1 LNAVPESNGETM
13 DDRGPLPK
21 PVEDFIERALS
32 LDDEDLEALAAARGS
47 LDEAFHLGAW
57 RSANEI
63 VGRDPRTYMK
73 VRHRIAGVFLPRRLG
88 ELVDLGSEADPGE
101 VSRWVG
107 IARLAKMAVDDA
119 LIGLLA
125 ADSIPPPA
133 LRELYAPWKA
143 MLAVAHDRHRAP
155 G

>member
-1 LNAVPESNGETM
+1 MPESNGGTM

-21 PVEDFIERALS
+21 PVVDFVERTLS
-32 LDDEDLEALAAARGS
+32 LADEDREVLAAARGAI
-47 LDEAFHLGAW
+47 DEAFHLGAW

-63 VGRDPRTYMK
+63 VGRDPAPYLEL
-73 VRHRIAGVFLPRRLG
+73 RHQIASAFLPQRLG

-101 VSRWVG
+101 VARWVE
-107 IARLAKMAVDDA
+107 IARLARLALDDV
-119 LIGLLA
+119 LMGLLA
-125 ADSIPPPA
+125 ADSIRPPD

-143 MLAVAHDRHRAP
+143 MLSAAHDRHRAP

>member
-1 LNAVPESNGETM
+1 M
-13 DDRGPLPK
+13 DDRGTLGK
-21 PVEDFIERALS
+21 HLETFVERALS
-32 LDDEDLEALAAARGS
+32 LDDEDREVLAATRGA

-63 VGRDPRTYMK
+63 VGRDPRAYMEL
-73 VRHRIAGVFLPRRLG
+73 RQRIGSAFLPRRLG
-88 ELVDLGSEADPGE
+88 ELVDLGAEADPSE
-101 VSRWVG
+101 VARWVG
-107 IARLAKMAVDDA
+107 IARLARVALDDA
-119 LIGLLA
+119 LMALLA

-143 MLAVAHDRHRAP
+143 MLAAAHRREPAP

>member
-1 LNAVPESNGETM
+1 MPESNGGTVDEP
-13 DDRGPLPK
+13 GPLAK
-21 PVEDFIERALS
+21 HVVAFVERVLS
-32 LDDEDLEALAAARGS
+32 LDDEDREALAAARGA

-63 VGRDPRTYMK
+63 VGRDPRAYLEL
-73 VRHRIAGVFLPRRLG
+73 RQRIGSAFLPRRLG
-88 ELVDLGSEADPGE
+88 ELVDLGAEADPSE
-101 VSRWVG
+101 VARWVG
-107 IARLAKMAVDDA
+107 IARLARAALDDA
-119 LIGLLA
+119 LMALLA

-143 MLAVAHDRHRAP
+143 MLAAAHRREPAP